1 MTVSSPV
8 RLLVV
13 DDCAEMRESILAILA
28 RVANVELAGEV
39 GSAHEAMDVIRE
51 VAVDIVLMDIRM
63 PEMNGLE
70 ATRHMLASPNAPRI
84 VLFTFDEPQVYE
96 EAALAAG
103 AHGFLRKSELW
114 TELVPML
121 RSLES
126 RRSI

>member
-28 RVANVELAGEV
+28 RVSNVELAGEV